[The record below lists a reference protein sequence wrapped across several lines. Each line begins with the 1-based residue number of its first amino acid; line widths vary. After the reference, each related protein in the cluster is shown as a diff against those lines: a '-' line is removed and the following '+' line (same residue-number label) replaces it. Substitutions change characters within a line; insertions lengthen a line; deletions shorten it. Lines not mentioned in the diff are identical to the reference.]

1 MDIRGMTEP
10 TLENFRKY
18 LQNGHGPYYE
28 QKFEQFLNFI
38 AENRA
43 KAGLDDD
50 EKDKGV
56 GSEA

>member
-10 TLENFRKY
+10 TLQNFRKY
-18 LQNGHGPYYE
+18 LRNGHGDYYE
-28 QKFEQFLNFI
+28 LMFEQFLNFI

-50 EKDKGV
+50 QDKGV

>member
-50 EKDKGV
+50 EDKGV